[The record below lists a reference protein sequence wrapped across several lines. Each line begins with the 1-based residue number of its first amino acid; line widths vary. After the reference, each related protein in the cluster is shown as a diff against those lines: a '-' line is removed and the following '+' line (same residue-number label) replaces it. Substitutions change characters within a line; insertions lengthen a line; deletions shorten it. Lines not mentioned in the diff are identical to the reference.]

1 MQHPLSTAYSISI
14 IVGALSVTLSF
25 SEPALNLETVQSCE
39 EECQLQRSV
48 KSAPARKQL
57 SERKQSD
64 GKKLNK
70 IQFHSA
76 PSLLYTSDCQNSRE
90 SASTLRKTSPYIT
103 SWTYSDSNC
112 SLGVADEDFDAHYNS
127 LLHEFLTE
135 EPEDRKEV
143 MLDRRASALYPSDK
157 VGEHDTHDDDKVD
170 KEVINH
176 KQNRKAKK
184 QYWWKPSWLVCVSSK
199 I

>member
-1 MQHPLSTAYSISI
+1 M
-14 IVGALSVTLSF
+14 SF

-76 PSLLYTSDCQNSRE
+76 PSLLYTSDSQNIVDCDHCVP
-90 SASTLRKTSPYIT
+90 ASTLGNAITYIT

-143 MLDRRASALYPSDK
+143 VLDRRASALHPGDK
-157 VGEHDTHDDDKVD
+157 VGEHDTHDDDRVD

-184 QYWWKPSWLVCVSSK
+184 QYWWKPSWLLCVSSK